1 MTELD
6 VLTAGEALV
15 LLAAEVPGAL
25 EEVDRFRRF
34 SAGAEL
40 NVAIGLARLGL
51 RVGYMS
57 RVGDDAFGRFL
68 RAALEREGLSQD
80 LVATDPER
88 STGFMLKSL
97 AVAGADPA
105 IDYYRRGSA
114 ASSMDA
120 GDLARAS
127 PGRAR
132 HVHLTGILPGL
143 SAGCRALALALA
155 TTARAQGRSVSFDP
169 NLRSRLWQSKDEMVD
184 TVNGLAALADLVLP
198 GLAEGRL
205 LTGQDR
211 AEDIAESY
219 LELGAGAV
227 VVKLGSEGAFCADRS
242 GLRAYVPGAR
252 AERVVDTVGAG
263 DGFAVGV
270 ISGLLDG
277 LALEAAV
284 RRGNAIGARVVQFP
298 GDSDGLPN
306 RRELAALVQSPSQPD
321 QDARHTR

>member
-1 MTELD
+1 VTELD

-15 LLAAEVPGAL
+15 LLAAETPGAL

-51 RVGYMS
+51 CVGYMS

-68 RAALEREGLSQD
+68 RAALEREGLSPD
-80 LVATDPER
+80 LVAIDPER

-97 AVAGADPA
+97 AVDGADPA

-114 ASSMDA
+114 ASAMDA
-120 GDLARAS
+120 GDLARAAPRS
-127 PGRAR
+127 AR
-132 HVHLTGILPGL
+132 HVHLTGILPAL
-143 SAGCRALALALA
+143 SPSCRALTMDIA
-155 TTARAQGRSVSFDP
+155 TMARAQGRRVSFDP
-169 NLRSRLWQSKDEMVD
+169 NLRSRLWTSKDEMIG
-184 TVNGLAALADLVLP
+184 TVNALAALADLVLP
-198 GLAEGRL
+198 GLAEGKL
-205 LTGQDR
+205 LTGRDG
-211 AEDIAESY
+211 AEDIAEYY
-219 LELGAGAV
+219 LELGIGAV
-227 VVKLGSEGAFCADRS
+227 VIKLGSAGAFCADRS
-242 GLRAYVPGAR
+242 GLRAYVPGVVVA
-252 AERVVDTVGAG
+252 RVVDTVGAG

-306 RRELAALVQSPSQPD
+306 RRELEALQ
-321 QDARHTR
+321 

>member
-1 MTELD
+1 MIELD

-15 LLAAEVPGAL
+15 LLAAETPGAL

-40 NVAIGLARLGL
+40 NVAIGLARLGM
-51 RVGYMS
+51 RVGFMS

-68 RAALEREGLSQD
+68 HATLEREGLSRD
-80 LVATDPER
+80 LVAIDPER

-97 AVAGADPA
+97 AVDGADPA

-114 ASSMDA
+114 ASAMGE
-120 GDLARAS
+120 GDLARAA
-127 PGRAR
+127 PGSAR
-132 HVHLTGILPGL
+132 HVHLTGILPAL
-143 SAGCRALALALA
+143 SAGCRELALVLA
-155 TTARAQGRSVSFDP
+155 SMARAQGRRVSFDP
-169 NLRSRLWQSKDEMVD
+169 NLRLRLWRSKDEMVG
-184 TVNGLAALADLVLP
+184 TVNELAALADLVLP

-205 LTGQDR
+205 LTGR
-211 AEDIAESY
+211 EHAEDIAEYY
-219 LELGAGAV
+219 LDLGVEAV
-227 VVKLGSEGAFCADRS
+227 VVKLGADGALCADRS
-242 GLRAYVPGAR
+242 GLRVYVPGVL

-277 LALEAAV
+277 LSLEEAAW
-284 RRGNAIGARVVQFP
+284 RGNVIGARVVQFP

-306 RRELAALVQSPSQPD
+306 RRELELLVQ
-321 QDARHTR
+321 

>member
-1 MTELD
+1 VIELD

-15 LLAAEVPGAL
+15 LLAAETPGAL

-68 RAALEREGLSQD
+68 LAAMEREGLSCE
-80 LVATDPER
+80 LVAVDPAR

-97 AVAGADPA
+97 TSGGADPA

-114 ASSMDA
+114 ASAMDA
-120 GDLARAS
+120 SDLARLA
-127 PGRAR
+127 PTGAR
-132 HVHLTGILPGL
+132 HVHLTGILPAL
-143 SAGCRALALALA
+143 SAGCRDLAFALAA
-155 TTARAQGRSVSFDP
+155 TTRAQGRRVSFDP
-169 NLRSRLWQSKDEMVD
+169 NLRPRLWASHAEMVA
-184 TVNGLAALADLVLP
+184 TVNAFAAQADVVLP

-205 LTGQDR
+205 LTGGR
-211 AEDIAESY
+211 CAEDIAGFY
-219 LELGAGAV
+219 LELGASAV
-227 VVKLGSEGAFCADRS
+227 VVKLGAEGAFCADRS
-242 GLRAYVPGAR
+242 GLRAHVPGIA
-252 AERVVDTVGAG
+252 AERLVDTVGAG

-270 ISGLLDG
+270 VSGLLEG
-277 LALEAAV
+277 LALEDAV

-298 GDSDGLPN
+298 GDSDGLPT
-306 RRELAALVQSPSQPD
+306 RQELDSLAF
-321 QDARHTR
+321 